1 MLLSSLSDEQ
11 LAMLGVSESGDVMTF
26 NGKVVFRY
34 YVAEIEDY
42 YDVDSRKISISL
54 FD

>member
-1 MLLSSLSDEQ
+1 MLLNTLSDEQ
-11 LAMLGVSESGDVMTF
+11 LKMLGVSDNGDVMVY

-42 YDVDSRKISISL
+42 YDVDSRKLDISL
-54 FD
+54 LD